1 MICEHKALTVNQITN
16 NYGGM
21 KMLKIA
27 GMILLVAGFSTFA
40 FGIEPVAPEISLGSA
55 GSGLAVLS
63 GALLMIRAR
72 KKK

>member
-1 MICEHKALTVNQITN
+1 
-16 NYGGM
+16 M